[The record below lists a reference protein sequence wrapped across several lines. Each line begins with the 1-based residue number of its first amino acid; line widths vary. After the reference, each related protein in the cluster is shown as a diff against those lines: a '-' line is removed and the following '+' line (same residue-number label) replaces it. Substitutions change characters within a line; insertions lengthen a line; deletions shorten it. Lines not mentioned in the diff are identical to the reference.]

1 MIKTGDIY
9 LSTFLFGIGFT
20 IYLAKSIATSD
31 QESWKVIG
39 AKAVL
44 NGFTSLMAGSILI

>member
-39 AKAVL
+39 AKAL
-44 NGFTSLMAGSILI
+44 Y